1 MVQALSNNQTAVTC
15 VLETGRTH
23 QIRVHLASEGHPI
36 IGDPLYNPKSQAA
49 RLMLHASQLHLLHPF
64 TKTNRC
70 DCSAWPMVKKQKKSD
85 GNRRFLLFFYFT
97 AHSLLRTAY
106 LRLLSVLVLNSS

>member
-1 MVQALSNNQTAVTC
+1 
-15 VLETGRTH
+15 
-23 QIRVHLASEGHPI
+23 
-36 IGDPLYNPKSQAA
+36 
-49 RLMLHASQLHLLHPF
+49 
-64 TKTNRC
+64 
-70 DCSAWPMVKKQKKSD
+70 MVKKQKKSD

>member
-36 IGDPLYNPKSQAA
+36 IGDPLYNPKSRAA

-70 DCSAWPMVKKQKKSD
+70 DCGAWPMVKQKKSD
-85 GNRRFLLFFYFT
+85 GNRRFLLFLFT

>member
-1 MVQALSNNQTAVTC
+1 MVKALSNNQTAVTC

-70 DCSAWPMVKKQKKSD
+70 DCSVWYYE
-85 GNRRFLLFFYFT
+85 NRRNRTVTADFFCFYFT

-106 LRLLSVLVLNSS
+106 LRLLSVLC

>member
-1 MVQALSNNQTAVTC
+1 NQTAVTC
-15 VLETGRTH
+15 VLETGGTH

-64 TKTNRC
+64 TK
-70 DCSAWPMVKKQKKSD
+70 KQIVV
-85 GNRRFLLFFYFT
+85 T
-97 AHSLLRTAY
+97 ATPGLW
-106 LRLLSVLVLNSS
+106 

>member
-1 MVQALSNNQTAVTC
+1 SLIALALKDQ
-15 VLETGRTH
+15 
-23 QIRVHLASEGHPI
+23 
-36 IGDPLYNPKSQAA
+36 
-49 RLMLHASQLHLLHPF
+49 F
-64 TKTNRC
+64 TPSVYKKTNRC

-97 AHSLLRTAY
+97 SHSLLRTAY

>member
-64 TKTNRC
+64 TKTNR
-70 DCSAWPMVKKQKKSD
+70 WTQRLFE
-85 GNRRFLLFFYFT
+85 NRRNRTVTADFFFFILPHIT
-97 AHSLLRTAY
+97 G
-106 LRLLSVLVLNSS
+106 